1 MSDGDAEA
9 DKHTEQRPIWA
20 TETVRLVEPQPA
32 WASLAE
38 HFIGEIQDLLGHV
51 LSSEVLHIGSTAIPG
66 LPAKPVIDLQALSQ
80 DPDTTIA
87 NAHGE
92 LTARSWFFV
101 PRRLDQRPWRWF
113 IVRAADWPTYTTTPQ
128 SGGGARA

>member
-1 MSDGDAEA
+1 M
-9 DKHTEQRPIWA
+9 
-20 TETVRLVEPQPA
+20 
-32 WASLAE
+32 
-38 HFIGEIQDLLGHV
+38 
-51 LSSEVLHIGSTAIPG
+51 SSEVLHIGSTAIPG